1 MTPSSSSIAAPAPAS
16 TSTGVQAQH
25 ALLRLERGEVTYA
38 NGVAGL
44 RGVDLEIRR
53 GQFLV
58 LLGPSGSGKSTLLRC
73 LNGLVPLT
81 AGSVFADSIDAVDT
95 PHAWRAHR
103 RRTAM
108 VFQQHHLIGR
118 LHALDNVLTGRLGFH
133 STWRTFLPYGR
144 ADKLIALEALARVG
158 MVDQALQRADQLS
171 GGQQQRVGIA
181 RALAQQPHLL
191 LADEPIASLDPATA
205 MHVLELMHAICKA
218 GNIAAAVSLHQ
229 VELALRFADRIVGIA
244 QGRVVFDGPP
254 HALDGAA
261 LHAVYGNA
269 FESAPAAQA
278 A

>member
-1 MTPSSSSIAAPAPAS
+1 MTPSYRGSATPVTAPTAS
-16 TSTGVQAQH
+16 GALAQH
-25 ALLRLERGEVTYA
+25 ALLRLDGGEVTYA

-44 RGVDLEIRR
+44 CGIDLEIRR

-58 LLGPSGSGKSTLLRC
+58 LLGPSGAGKSSLLRC

-81 AGSVFADSIDAVDT
+81 GGSVMADGIGAVDT
-95 PHAWRAHR
+95 PRAWRAHR

-133 STWRTFLPYGR
+133 STWRTFLPYDR
-144 ADKLIALEALARVG
+144 ADKLIALDALARVG

-191 LADEPIASLDPATA
+191 LADEPVASLDPATA
-205 MHVLELMHAICKA
+205 LHVLALMHAICKA
-218 GNIAAAVSLHQ
+218 GGIAAAVSLHQ

-244 QGRVVFDGPP
+244 NGRVAFDGPP
-254 HALDGAA
+254 QALDTAA
-261 LHAVYGNA
+261 LQAIYGSG
-269 FESAPAAQA
+269 FESLPAALA